1 VPLDHEGMV
10 TVWIGTGVLGNVLRC
25 AIWHISIRWIQY
37 IFITLQIKFL
47 AAGDWV
53 ELTSGSLICLV
64 SSNVNR
70 GPRSLP
76 STSFEMEQP
85 DVLLRCENHVLELQY
100 SALYALEPCAQ
111 PAAVQGSVS
120 SCLMSIET

>member
-1 VPLDHEGMV
+1 M
-10 TVWIGTGVLGNVLRC
+10 LRC
-25 AIWHISIRWIQY
+25 AIWCISIRWIQY
-37 IFITLQIKFL
+37 IFVTLQIKFL

-53 ELTSGSLICLV
+53 KLTSGSLICLV

-76 STSFEMEQP
+76 SIGFEMEQP
-85 DVLLRCENHVLELQY
+85 DVLLRCENHILELQY
-100 SALYALEPCAQ
+100 LVLCALEPHAQ

-120 SCLMSIET
+120 SCLMSVET